1 MNEAAAAPFLL
12 PVVYLAFS
20 FDRTRLRFCQ
30 RTKGNC
36 SQELA
41 KLTSMTMNA
50 PMTRTKERFAPG
62 RFSDWPLALKSILG
76 FWFFYAL
83 TVAVRAF
90 MGADA
95 LTMLVNK
102 LIVILI
108 GIFLTFLVYAAIAT
122 FAGGASI
129 RKRSI
134 VAALASFAASCAM
147 AGAFLAV
154 EDLMREP
161 KEVFRYQS
169 REGFV
174 IVEKGRTITVE
185 RGAQEPL
192 VLTFPRM
199 HDLTSNQRIR
209 FAADTAVVWLFF
221 FIAWSA
227 FYLATIAQVEA
238 LNAKRR
244 AVEAESEARAA
255 QVRALRYQI
264 NPHFLFN
271 TLNSLSSLVMS
282 GRPDEAESMILK
294 LSTFFR
300 TGLSLDPSADVTLD
314 EEIALQRL
322 YLDIEKVRFPR
333 RLKVD
338 IDVPQELAG
347 ARVPPLILQP
357 LVENVIKYGVSGS
370 RETVTLTITAAEA
383 GPGRFT
389 IEILNS
395 AGTAMQKRRGEKP
408 EGTGVGIGNV
418 CQRLEARFGT
428 AAKCEFGPTPDGG
441 YRVLMTLPL
450 DRADG

>member
-1 MNEAAAAPFLL
+1 
-12 PVVYLAFS
+12 
-20 FDRTRLRFCQ
+20 
-30 RTKGNC
+30 
-36 SQELA
+36 
-41 KLTSMTMNA
+41 MTMNA
-50 PMTRTKERFAPG
+50 PMTRTADRLAPG
-62 RFSDWPLALKSILG
+62 RFNDWPLALKSILG
-76 FWFFYAL
+76 FWLFYAL

-90 MGADA
+90 MGKDA

-102 LIVILI
+102 MIVVGI
-108 GIFLTFLVYAAIAT
+108 GVLLTGLVYVAITT
-122 FAGGASI
+122 FAAEASI
-129 RKRSI
+129 RKKAI
-134 VAALASFAASCAM
+134 VAALASFVASCAM
-147 AGAFLAV
+147 AGAFLAI

-169 REGFV
+169 REGFL
-174 IVEKGRTITVE
+174 IIEKGHTLTVE

-192 VLTFPRM
+192 VLTFPRVG
-199 HDLTSNQRIR
+199 DLTANQRVR

-227 FYLATIAQVEA
+227 FYLATLAQAEA

-244 AVEAESEARAA
+244 AVEAESAARAA

-300 TGLSLDPSADVTLD
+300 TGLSLDPSADVTLS
-314 EEIALQRL
+314 EEIALQQL

-333 RLKVD
+333 RLKAD
-338 IDVPQELAG
+338 IDIPEELTN

-357 LVENVIKYGVSGS
+357 LVENAIKYGVSGT
-370 RETVTLTITAAEA
+370 REKVTLSIRAAEA

-389 IEILNS
+389 IEIVNS
-395 AGTAMQKRRGEKP
+395 SGTAAPKRSNSKP
-408 EGTGVGIGNV
+408 EGTGVGIANV
-418 CQRLEARFGT
+418 CQRLEARFGL

>member
-1 MNEAAAAPFLL
+1 
-12 PVVYLAFS
+12 
-20 FDRTRLRFCQ
+20 
-30 RTKGNC
+30 
-36 SQELA
+36 
-41 KLTSMTMNA
+41 MTMNA
-50 PMTRTKERFAPG
+50 PMTRTVDRLAPG
-62 RFSDWPLALKSILG
+62 RFNDWPLALKSILG
-76 FWFFYAL
+76 FWLFYAL

-90 MGADA
+90 MGKDA

-102 LIVILI
+102 MIVVGI
-108 GIFLTFLVYAAIAT
+108 GVLLTGLVYIAITT
-122 FAGGASI
+122 FAAEASI
-129 RKRSI
+129 RKKAI
-134 VAALASFAASCAM
+134 VAALASFVASCAM
-147 AGAFLAV
+147 AGAFLAI

-169 REGFV
+169 REGFL
-174 IVEKGRTITVE
+174 IIEKGHTLTVE

-192 VLTFPRM
+192 VLTFPRVG
-199 HDLTSNQRIR
+199 DLTANQRVR

-227 FYLATIAQVEA
+227 FYLATLAQAEA
-238 LNAKRR
+238 LNATRR
-244 AVEAESEARAA
+244 AVEAESAARAA

-300 TGLSLDPSADVTLD
+300 TGLSLDPSADVTLS

-333 RLKVD
+333 RLKAD
-338 IDVPQELAG
+338 IDIPEELTN

-357 LVENVIKYGVSGS
+357 RVENAIKYGVSGT
-370 RETVTLTITAAEA
+370 REKVILTIRAAEA

-389 IEILNS
+389 IEIVNS
-395 AGTAMQKRRGEKP
+395 SGTAAPKRSNSKP
-408 EGTGVGIGNV
+408 EGTGVGIANV
-418 CQRLEARFGT
+418 CQRLEARFGL

>member
-1 MNEAAAAPFLL
+1 
-12 PVVYLAFS
+12 
-20 FDRTRLRFCQ
+20 
-30 RTKGNC
+30 
-36 SQELA
+36 
-41 KLTSMTMNA
+41 MTMNA
-50 PMTRTKERFAPG
+50 PMTRAVDRSAPG

-76 FWFFYAL
+76 FWLFYAV
-83 TVAVRAF
+83 TVAVRAL
-90 MGADA
+90 MGTDA
-95 LTMLVNK
+95 LTMLINK

-108 GIFLTFLVYAAIAT
+108 GVVLTFLVYGAIAT
-122 FAGGASI
+122 FAGGANTT
-129 RKRSI
+129 KKAV
-134 VAALASFAASCAM
+134 VAAIASFAASCAM
-147 AGAFLAV
+147 AGAFLFV

-174 IVEKGRTITVE
+174 IVEKGRTLTVE

-192 VLTFPRM
+192 VVTFPRM
-199 HDLTSNQRIR
+199 VDLNSNQRIR

-227 FYLATIAQVEA
+227 FYLATVAQAEA
-238 LNAKRR
+238 LNARRR

-300 TGLSLDPSADVTLD
+300 TGLSLDPTADVTLS
-314 EEIALQRL
+314 EEIGLQRL

-333 RLKVD
+333 RLKVEID
-338 IDVPQELAG
+338 IPEELAN

-357 LVENVIKYGVSGS
+357 LVENAIKYGVSGS

-389 IEILNS
+389 IEVLNT
-395 AGTAMQKRRGEKP
+395 AGTAARKRSGSKP

-428 AAKCEFGPTPDGG
+428 HAKCEFGPTADGG
-441 YRVLMTLPL
+441 YRVMMTLPL

>member
-1 MNEAAAAPFLL
+1 
-12 PVVYLAFS
+12 
-20 FDRTRLRFCQ
+20 
-30 RTKGNC
+30 
-36 SQELA
+36 
-41 KLTSMTMNA
+41 MTMNA
-50 PMTRTKERFAPG
+50 PMTRTADRLAPG
-62 RFSDWPLALKSILG
+62 RFNDWPLALKSILG
-76 FWFFYAL
+76 FWLFYAL

-90 MGADA
+90 MGKDA

-102 LIVILI
+102 MIVVGI
-108 GIFLTFLVYAAIAT
+108 GVLLTGLVYVAITT
-122 FAGGASI
+122 FAAEASI
-129 RKRSI
+129 RKKAI
-134 VAALASFAASCAM
+134 VAALASFVASCAM
-147 AGAFLAV
+147 AGAFLAI

-169 REGFV
+169 REGFL
-174 IVEKGRTITVE
+174 IIEKGHTLTVE

-192 VLTFPRM
+192 VLTFPRVG
-199 HDLTSNQRIR
+199 DLTANQRVR

-227 FYLATIAQVEA
+227 FYLATLAQAEA

-244 AVEAESEARAA
+244 AVEAESAARAA

-300 TGLSLDPSADVTLD
+300 TGLSLDPSADVTLS

-333 RLKVD
+333 RLKAD
-338 IDVPQELAG
+338 IDIPEELTN

-357 LVENVIKYGVSGS
+357 LVENAIKYGVSGT
-370 RETVTLTITAAEA
+370 REKVTLSIRAAEA

-389 IEILNS
+389 IEIVNS
-395 AGTAMQKRRGEKP
+395 SGTAAPKRSNSKP
-408 EGTGVGIGNV
+408 EGTGVGIANV
-418 CQRLEARFGT
+418 CQRLEARFGL